1 MTTFRTSLTT
11 LALACALAPALA
23 ASAQSTTAAK
33 PASPTPEQRK
43 ELDAARDELQRAA
56 KRLAELSS
64 RYGGVGFGGQGF
76 DIESFAPS
84 RPVIGV
90 LLAPEPQGGVRISG
104 ITPGGAAAS
113 AGLRS
118 GDRLLRVNGKPIAGD
133 NAEARVD
140 GARALLQDLD
150 DKTPVKLTFARDG
163 REQEASVTPKRDA
176 RMMVFSS
183 DGDGPGER
191 VVIRRIGDGKLEI
204 DGETIELPQI
214 VGRQGKAGTPHVF
227 AFTHGDEAGANVER
241 RVIRIECKGEDKAE
255 CEKRAIAHADQGR
268 HGGVHAD
275 GAEVHRILMRG
286 DCKPGEDCKGR
297 SLLSEAFR
305 WSGLN
310 LASVD
315 AQLGRYF
322 GTDKGVLVLSA
333 GPVLD
338 TLQAGDV
345 ILRVDGKSV
354 ATPREV
360 MDALRG
366 KPADSTVPVDYLRD
380 RAAGSARIKVPA
392 QGRLPALGGVDIGA
406 IDLDIDAIGAIG
418 AMPGARVHRRMIM
431 VDKDGKVTTFEDG
444 DKADEKTDD
453 KAD

>member
-1 MTTFRTSLTT
+1 MTMLRTSLTI
-11 LALACALAPALA
+11 LALACALAPLSA
-23 ASAQSTTAAK
+23 ASAQSTATAK
-33 PASPTPEQRK
+33 PAAPTPEQRR

-64 RYGGVGFGGQGF
+64 RYGSASVGGTGF
-76 DIESFAPS
+76 DMDSFAFA
-84 RPVIGV
+84 RPVVGV

-104 ITPGGAAAS
+104 VTPGGAAAS

-118 GDRLLRVNGKPIAGD
+118 GDRLLRVDGKAIAGD
-133 NAEARVD
+133 SAEARVD
-140 GARALLQDLD
+140 AARALLQDLD
-150 DKTPVKLTFARDG
+150 EKRPVKLAFLRDG
-163 REQEASVTPKRDA
+163 REQEVSVTPKRDA
-176 RMMVFSS
+176 RVMVFSGS
-183 DGDGPGER
+183 DTGPGER
-191 VVIRRIGDGKLEI
+191 VVIRRIGDGKLGI
-204 DGETIELPQI
+204 DGETIDLP
-214 VGRQGKAGTPHVF
+214 GLAERAGKTGTSQVF
-227 AFTHGDEAGANVER
+227 AFAHDGEAERNVER
-241 RVIRIECKGEDKAE
+241 RVIRIECKDGKGDCAT
-255 CEKRAIAHADQGR
+255 RL
-268 HGGVHAD
+268 
-275 GAEVHRILMRG
+275 GAEGGTREIRRITVG
-286 DCKPGEDCKGR
+286 GACKPGEDCKGG

-322 GTDKGVLVLSA
+322 GTDKGVLVLST

-345 ILRVDGKSV
+345 ILRVDGKAV

-380 RAAGSARIKVPA
+380 RTPGSAKIKVPA
-392 QGRLPALGGVDIGA
+392 QARLPAFGAVDFGAVDIGA
-406 IDLDIDAIGAIG
+406 IDLDIDALRAL
-418 AMPGARVHRRMIM
+418 PGARVQRHVMM

-444 DKADEKTDD
+444 DKADD
-453 KAD
+453 KAE

>member
-1 MTTFRTSLTT
+1 MTTLRTSLTT
-11 LALACALAPALA
+11 LALACALAPLFP
-23 ASAQSTTAAK
+23 ASAQSTTTTK
-33 PASPTPEQRK
+33 PAGPTPEQRR

-56 KRLAELSS
+56 KRLAELST
-64 RYGGVGFGGQGF
+64 RYNGSGLGRAGF
-76 DIESFAPS
+76 DMETIMPS

-104 ITPGGAAAS
+104 VTPGGAAAS

-150 DKTPVKLTFARDG
+150 EKTPVKLTFARDG
-163 REQEASVTPKRDA
+163 REQEARVTPKSDA
-176 RMMVFSS
+176 RIMVFSGEGQGS
-183 DGDGPGER
+183 GDQ

-204 DGETIELPQI
+204 DGETIELRGG
-214 VGRQGKAGTPHVF
+214 VGPHGKAGAPQVF
-227 AFTHGDEAGANVER
+227 AFTHGDEAGANVEH
-241 RVIRIECKGEDKAE
+241 RVIRIECKDDTSDCDKHV
-255 CEKRAIAHADQGR
+255 ITN
-268 HGGVHAD
+268 
-275 GAEVHRILMRG
+275 GATHDIRRIVIG
-286 DCKPGEDCKGR
+286 DACKPGEDCKGGH
-297 SLLSEAFR
+297 LLSEAFR

-322 GTDKGVLVLSA
+322 GADKGVLVLSA

-345 ILRVDGKSV
+345 ILRVDGKAV

-380 RAAGSARIKVPA
+380 RAPGNAKIKVPA
-392 QGRLPALGGVDIGA
+392 QGRLPAFGGVDIGA

-418 AMPGARVHRRMIM
+418 AMPGARVHRRVMMI
-431 VDKDGKVTTFEDG
+431 DKDGKVTTFEDG
-444 DKADEKTDD
+444 DKADD

>member
-1 MTTFRTSLTT
+1 MPTLRTSLTT
-11 LALACALAPALA
+11 LALALACTLAPALA
-23 ASAQSTTAAK
+23 ASAQSTTGAK
-33 PASPTPEQRK
+33 PVGPTPEQRR
-43 ELDAARDELQRAA
+43 ELDAAREDLQRAA

-64 RYGGVGFGGQGF
+64 RYGSFGGAGF
-76 DIESFAPS
+76 DMETFAPS
-84 RPVIGV
+84 RPVVGV

-104 ITPGGAAAS
+104 VTPGGAAAS

-118 GDRLLRVNGKPIAGD
+118 GDRLLRVDGKAIAGD
-133 NAEARVD
+133 SAEARVD
-140 GARALLQDLD
+140 TARALLQDLD
-150 DKTPVKLTFARDG
+150 EKTPVKLAFARDG
-163 REQEASVTPKRDA
+163 REQEVSVTPKRDA

-183 DGDGPGER
+183 DGKGPGER

-204 DGETIELPQI
+204 DGETIELPGLA
-214 VGRQGKAGTPHVF
+214 GRQGKHGTSQVL
-227 AFTHGDEAGANVER
+227 AFTHGDETGPHVER
-241 RVIRIECKGEDKAE
+241 RVIRIDCKDGKGDCAT
-255 CEKRAIAHADQGR
+255 RLG
-268 HGGVHAD
+268 AD
-275 GAEVHRILMRG
+275 GGARG
-286 DCKPGEDCKGR
+286 IRSITVGAACKPGEDCKGGG
-297 SLLSEAFR
+297 LLAEAFR

-338 TLQAGDV
+338 ALQPGDV
-345 ILRVDGKSV
+345 ILRVDGKAV

-380 RAAGSARIKVPA
+380 RAPGSAKIKVPA
-392 QGRLPALGGVDIGA
+392 QGRLPAFSSVDIGA
-406 IDLDIDAIGAIG
+406 IDLDIDTIG
-418 AMPGARVHRRMIM
+418 AMPGARVHRRVMM

-444 DKADEKTDD
+444 DKADD
-453 KAD
+453 KAE